1 MLAYDMS
8 QILVARMDIM
18 GEIRLHQART
28 TMGPPKPIL
37 PKHEPEMLYIGC
49 IDARLDPI
57 NDIGIEKGKALIFRN
72 IGALV
77 PKDQR
82 KRGEKLNRDAILG
95 SEIPASA
102 GIGATL
108 EFFLNHLPDKPGKV
122 KHIVVGGHTDCGG
135 LQACQHGVAGEYD
148 YYLPLY
154 LDALKDMRAAVMK
167 EAEAK
172 AWDSE
177 EILRALEEGSVRQ
190 SMTNLLTYPAVCK
203 AIEDGRLEIH
213 GWVINTASQRIK
225 EMNPKTWEFEPMPP
239 ARVTARGT
247 AKGVAADRER

>member
-1 MLAYDMS
+1 
-8 QILVARMDIM
+8 MDIM
-18 GEIRLHQART
+18 DEIRLHQART

-37 PKHEPEMLYIGC
+37 LKHEPEMLYIGC

-57 NDIGIEKGKALIFRN
+57 NDIGIDKGKALIFRN

-82 KRGEKLNRDAILG
+82 KRCEKLDRDVILASG
-95 SEIPASA
+95 EIPASA
-102 GIGATL
+102 SIGAAL
-108 EFFLNHLPDKPGKV
+108 EFFLNHLPDKPFKV

-135 LQACQHGVAGEYD
+135 LQACQHGVAGEHD

-172 AWDSE
+172 GWDSE
-177 EILRALEEGSVRQ
+177 EILHALQEGSVGFGQ
-190 SMTNLLTYPAVCK
+190 FS
-203 AIEDGRLEIH
+203 
-213 GWVINTASQRIK
+213 
-225 EMNPKTWEFEPMPP
+225 
-239 ARVTARGT
+239 
-247 AKGVAADRER
+247 